1 MTLEQILALVTPL
14 VSGVFGIT
22 MALAVFVSRIKKL
35 VRLVKK
41 QKLDNEEITAEL
53 QNTRQQLSDL
63 NAKINYLVEEERKYD
78 RKQKG

>member
-22 MALAVFVSRIKKL
+22 MALANVVSRIKKL
-35 VRLVKK
+35 VRLIKK

-63 NAKINYLVEEERKYD
+63 NAKINYLVEEERKHD

>member
-22 MALAVFVSRIKKL
+22 MALAIFVNRIKNL

-63 NAKINYLVEEERKYD
+63 NAKINYLVEEERKHD